1 MRCALRLISREQTP
15 RGGPQAEGP
24 TITAADTVELIPG
37 LPFLRFPIGRAY
49 LWHGDCGLT
58 LIETSGPGPR

>member
-1 MRCALRLISREQTP
+1 MGRARPPHALRATADQP
-15 RGGPQAEGP
+15 RADPPGGPQAEGP

-58 LIETSGPGPR
+58 P